1 MSTAGLV
8 LVQTHGKVSEMG
20 CAGTRFVCGA
30 IVLLAAA
37 GAAGAQ
43 EKMSDSSIPASRP
56 SVQPSGGAQEHGG
69 ILGGMRAGFAQIF
82 TAERLQIHVNGAYQA
97 SSRQDE
103 IEVSF
108 RTYDEQSKLLVR
120 ERFRG
125 GAHIDVGGSLRIWR
139 GLLFG
144 ASYTQMSRAG
154 SATVTGTVPHPLDAG
169 RDRTAPEQQVGLP
182 SEERATHGYLGW
194 RLTLRDR
201 LDLELLAGATYFSL
215 RRGVVVHLT
224 PVEVVGPPFNEIGL
238 QVDTGEHT
246 RNGAGFNAGFD
257 LTYRLTPATRIPQ
270 VGIGLFARFTE
281 GSVSVPVTADTSRS
295 VSVGGVQGGIG
306 LRFRF

>member
-1 MSTAGLV
+1 MSVAGPTLV
-8 LVQTHGKVSEMG
+8 RTHVKVSDMG
-20 CAGTRFVCGA
+20 RAGTRFVCGA

-43 EKMSDSSIPASRP
+43 ETMSDSSTPAPRP
-56 SVQPSGGAQEHGG
+56 SVQPAGGTQEPRG
-69 ILGGMRAGFAQIF
+69 ILGDLRAGLAEIFAG
-82 TAERLQIHVNGAYQA
+82 ERLQIHVNGAYQA

-108 RTYDEQSKLLVR
+108 RTYGEQSKLLVR

-169 RDRTAPEQQVGLP
+169 QDRTAPETLVGLP

-194 RLTLRDR
+194 RLALRDR

-270 VGIGLFARFTE
+270 VGVGLFARFTE
-281 GSVSVPVTADTSRS
+281 GSVSVPVTGAASRRI
-295 VSVGGVQGGIG
+295 SVGGVQGGIG